1 MRSTASI
8 GKAIIAAVRAF
19 LGDTIGIATCS
30 AIFLAANAVA
40 PHLGLP
46 LPSGIV
52 GALALAAALATRAL
66 PMARIAPGADRLLRH
81 LGLLFVPAAVLSLR
95 QRALLMPALLPL
107 AVVVVVSSV
116 VGIVVTG
123 ALTAWLAR
131 RESTRG
137 EDQAAA
143 REEEPGT

>member
-1 MRSTASI
+1 M
-8 GKAIIAAVRAF
+8 RAF
-19 LGDTIGIATCS
+19 LGDAIGIATCCV
-30 AIFLAANAVA
+30 IFLAADAVA

-52 GALALAAALATRAL
+52 GALVLAAALVTRAL
-66 PMARIAPGADRLLRH
+66 PMARVAPGADRLLRH

-107 AVVVVVSSV
+107 AVVVVVSTV

-131 RESTRG
+131 REAPGG

>member
-1 MRSTASI
+1 MRSTGAV
-8 GKAIIAAVRAF
+8 GKVNIRAVRVW
-19 LGDTIGIATCS
+19 LGDAIGIAVCCG
-30 AIFLAANAVA
+30 IFLAADAAA

-52 GALALAAALATRAL
+52 GALALAAAMALRAVPL
-66 PMARIAPGADRLLRH
+66 ARIAPGADRLLRH

-107 AVVVVVSSV
+107 AVVIVVSSV
-116 VGIVVTG
+116 IGIVVTG
-123 ALTAWLAR
+123 TLTAWLAR
-131 RESTRG
+131 REAASG
-137 EDQAAA
+137 DDQAAA